1 MKDCIFCKVA
11 RREIPAYII
20 DENKDTIVILSQENH
35 PLVVTKKH
43 IQDIYELDE
52 DLASA
57 VMKEAVKIAK
67 AVKAGLACDG
77 INLVQSNE
85 PAAGQDVFHF
95 HLHIKPR
102 WYDDNVTLNWDTNKV
117 QPNLLEATMEQ
128 IKKHCKS

>member
-1 MKDCIFCKVA
+1 M
-11 RREIPAYII
+11 
-20 DENKDTIVILSQENH
+20 
-35 PLVVTKKH
+35 VTKKH